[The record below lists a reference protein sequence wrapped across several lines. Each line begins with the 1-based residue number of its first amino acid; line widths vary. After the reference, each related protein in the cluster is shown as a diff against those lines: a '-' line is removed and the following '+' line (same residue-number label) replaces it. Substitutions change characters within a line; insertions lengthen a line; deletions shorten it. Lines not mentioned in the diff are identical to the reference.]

1 MISVSEAKAIVT
13 KHAMLLNIIALPL
26 DKALGYCLAQSV
38 ISKWSI
44 PNFAQSSM
52 DGYALQLAYRN
63 NKLPIQDELPA
74 GTSKKISL
82 KEAHAVKVFTGG
94 PVPENADVVIQKEWV
109 NASATEIEIDEQK
122 KLDPAIAAGLNIRK
136 PGSDIQKGTVALEA
150 GTILHSAHIA
160 FLASIGETVV
170 MVYRKPIVAIV
181 ITGNELVKPG
191 NQLQDGE
198 VFEANATGL
207 SAALK
212 QACVEAIHVLY
223 TKDNLAETTACIQS
237 ALDLA
242 DMVLITG
249 GVSVGDYDFVANAC
263 LNSGVEKL
271 FHGVKQKPGKP
282 LLFGKKENKLVV
294 GLPGNPVSVLSC
306 YTQYVLPA
314 ILQLSGLNTIK
325 PAAAKLSVA
334 YEKKS
339 ALCFFLKGREENGI
353 VTVLP
358 NQASYQLSS
367 FATANCWI
375 ELAEDMYQFDA
386 LQNVPIYYI

>member
-1 MISVSEAKAIVT
+1 MISVNEAKAIVHQ
-13 KHAMLLNIIALPL
+13 HALLLNSIQLPL

-44 PNFAQSSM
+44 PHFAQSSM
-52 DGYALQLAYRN
+52 DGYALQLAYSN
-63 NKLPIQDELPA
+63 SKLPIQDELPA

-82 KEAHAVKVFTGG
+82 NEGHAVKVFTGG
-94 PVPENADVVIQKEWV
+94 PVPDGANIVVQKEWV
-109 NASATEIEIDEQK
+109 NASATEMEINAQK

-160 FLASIGETVV
+160 FLASIGETMV

-181 ITGNELVKPG
+181 ITGNELVQPG
-191 NQLQDGE
+191 DALSDGK
-198 VFEANATGL
+198 VFEANAAGL

-212 QACVEAIHVLY
+212 QAGVEAIHVLY
-223 TKDNLAETTACIQS
+223 TKDSLAETTACIQS
-237 ALDLA
+237 ALALA

-249 GVSVGDYDFVANAC
+249 GVSVGEYDFVANAC
-263 LNSGVEKL
+263 SQAGVEKL

-282 LLFGKKENKLVV
+282 LLFGKKNNQLVF

-306 YTQYVLPA
+306 YTQYVLPV
-314 ILQLSGLNTIK
+314 ILQLSGLNPIQ
-325 PAAAKLSVA
+325 PAVAKLSAA

-339 ALCFFLKGREENGI
+339 ALCFFLKGRVDNGM

-358 NQASYQLSS
+358 AQASYQLSS

-375 ELAEDMYQFDA
+375 ELAEDVYQFDA

>member
-1 MISVSEAKAIVT
+1 MISVNEAKAIVT
-13 KHAMLLNIIALPL
+13 KHAMLLNSIALPL

-52 DGYALQLAYRN
+52 DGYALQLAYYN
-63 NKLPIQDELPA
+63 HKLPIQDELPA

-109 NASATEIEIDEQK
+109 NASATEIEINAEK
-122 KLDPAIAAGLNIRK
+122 KADPSIVTGLNIRK
-136 PGSDIQKGTVALEA
+136 PGSDIQKGTVAIDA
-150 GTILHSAHIA
+150 GTFLNSAHIA

-181 ITGNELVKPG
+181 LTGNELVKPG

-198 VFEANATGL
+198 VFEANGAGL

-212 QACVEAIHVLY
+212 QAGVETIHVLY
-223 TKDNLAETTACIQS
+223 TKDYLAETTACIQS

-314 ILQLSGLNTIK
+314 ILQLSGLNRIK
-325 PAAAKLSVA
+325 PAVAKLSVA

-339 ALCFFLKGREENGI
+339 SLCFFLKGREENGI

-367 FATANCWI
+367 FASANCWI
-375 ELAEDMYQFDA
+375 ELAENVYQFDTMK
-386 LQNVPIYYI
+386 NVPIYYI

>member
-1 MISVSEAKAIVT
+1 MISVNEAKQIVL
-13 KHAMLLNIIALPL
+13 KHSLLLNEVALPL

-38 ISKWSI
+38 ICKWSI
-44 PNFAQSSM
+44 PNFVQSSM
-52 DGYALQLAYRN
+52 DGYALQLAYCN
-63 NKLPIQDELPA
+63 HKLPIQDELPA
-74 GTSKKISL
+74 GTSKKIML
-82 KEAHAVKVFTGG
+82 NEGYAVKVFTGG

-109 NASATEIEIDEQK
+109 NTSATKIEIDAQK

-160 FLASIGETVV
+160 FLASIGETMV

-181 ITGNELVKPG
+181 ITGNELVMPG

-198 VFEANATGL
+198 VFEANAAGL

-212 QACVEAIHVLY
+212 QAGVEQVHVLY
-223 TKDNLAETTACIQS
+223 TKDNLAETTACVQS

-282 LLFGKKENKLVV
+282 LLFGKKENKLIF

-314 ILQLSGLNTIK
+314 ILQLSGLNRIK
-325 PAAAKLSVA
+325 PAVAKLSAA

-339 ALCFFLKGREENGI
+339 ALCFFLKGVVENGI

-375 ELAEDMYQFDA
+375 ELAEDKYQFDA